1 MTDSLPPPGISLS
14 PTQRQIIESSLTS
27 KLFVSGPA
35 GTGKTTAAV
44 ERMRYLL
51 AQGVPGES
59 ILMLAAQRSVQ
70 EPYLDL
76 IYSPERS
83 AGGEI
88 TSATL
93 GGGLARRV
101 CDLFW
106 PIAAEAAGFAHPD
119 QPPVFLSPWIATG
132 CIPRSWIT

>member
-1 MTDSLPPPGISLS
+1 MTDPSVPLGVNLS
-14 PTQRQIIESSLTS
+14 SPQRQIVKSPLDV
-27 KLFVSGPA
+27 KLFVSGPM

-76 IYSPERS
+76 LYSPERECRRRS
-83 AGGEI
+83 DFYH
-88 TSATL
+88 
-93 GGGLARRV
+93 ARRRT
-101 CDLFW
+101 C
-106 PIAAEAAGFAHPD
+106 AAS
-119 QPPVFLSPWIATG
+119 L
-132 CIPRSWIT
+132 

>member
-1 MTDSLPPPGISLS
+1 MTDSLPLPGISLS
-14 PTQRQIIESSLTS
+14 PIQRQIIESPLNS

-35 GTGKTTAAV
+35 GTGKTTAGV

-76 IYSPERS
+76 IYSPERA

-88 TSATL
+88 MSATL

-101 CDLFW
+101 CD
-106 PIAAEAAGFAHPD
+106 
-119 QPPVFLSPWIATG
+119 
-132 CIPRSWIT
+132 

>member
-1 MTDSLPPPGISLS
+1 MADPSIPPGASLSLP
-14 PTQRQIIESSLTS
+14 QRQIVESPLDS
-27 KLFVSGPA
+27 KLFVSGHM
-35 GTGKTTAAV
+35 GTGKTTAGV

-51 AQGVPGES
+51 EQGVPGES

-76 IYSPERS
+76 MYSPERR
-83 AGGEI
+83 AGGEV
-88 TSATL
+88 TSTTI

-106 PIAAEAAGFAHPD
+106 PI
-119 QPPVFLSPWIATG
+119 
-132 CIPRSWIT
+132 